1 MGSLR
6 YLSWTIW
13 QIPMLCFWDFTIKY
27 VKFKRE
33 KVEETQ
39 FCKYF
44 GREIEFSSNKNK
56 VSSQV
61 KVDILQC

>member
-1 MGSLR
+1 
-6 YLSWTIW
+6 
-13 QIPMLCFWDFTIKY
+13 MLCFWDFTIKY